1 MFDLSRGPYALKEK
15 AVSAQGAFMI
25 LANVMRP
32 ILRRLHHSPILL
44 IVAFMLVTL
53 AWSTPCFAGDD
64 DLVAAAAKG
73 DLPRIKALLEANTD
87 VNMTVPSGATALIAA
102 SQAGQIDAVRL
113 LLSAKADVDA
123 RVRDGRTALI
133 LASGRGHLDVVR
145 LLLSAKADV
154 NAHADDGSTALM
166 WASQGGHADVVQALI
181 AGGADV
187 NAEDKHGRTALIG
200 ASYNGY
206 LDVVKA
212 LLAAKG
218 IKPNAVTSTGAT
230 ALEAAG
236 AGGHADVRSLLVKA
250 SATATQNGNDK
261 RPGNKAEVLKD
272 MLAPPARACFAV
284 VHDVSSCK
292 GLTCTPIG
300 KKESLANCY
309 SLSADRAPNFDD
321 AFYQIYIASCHSGE
335 AVGNEI
341 PLFGAETLS
350 GPNIRYA
357 RGFSP
362 PVYCR
367 WRADPGTEPTR
378 GVQKDTNIAIGQDQP

>member
-1 MFDLSRGPYALKEK
+1 MISLKADRLRTRPLILCVFVALICLL
-15 AVSAQGAFMI
+15 AGARVSAQE
-25 LANVMRP
+25 
-32 ILRRLHHSPILL
+32 
-44 IVAFMLVTL
+44 
-53 AWSTPCFAGDD
+53 D
-64 DLVAAAAKG
+64 DLVNAAAKG
-73 DLPRIKALLEANTD
+73 DLPRIKALLAANTD

-102 SQAGQIDAVRL
+102 SQFGQIDAVRL

-123 RVRDGRTALI
+123 SVHDGRTALI
-133 LASGRGHLDVVR
+133 LASGKGHLDVVR

-154 NAHADDGSTALM
+154 NARADDGATALM
-166 WASQGGHADVVQALI
+166 WASQEGYADVVQALI

-236 AGGHADVRSLLVKA
+236 AGGHADIRSLLVKA
-250 SATATQNGNDK
+250 SATAAQNGSDK
-261 RPGNKAEVLKD
+261 RSGNKTEVLKD
-272 MLAPPARACFAV
+272 MLAPPARACFV
-284 VHDVSSCK
+284 VVQDVSSCK
-292 GLTCTPIG
+292 GLTCTPLG

-309 SLSADRAPNFDD
+309 SLSADGAPDFDN
-321 AFYQIYIASCHSGE
+321 AFYQIYIAICHSGE
-335 AVGNEI
+335 AGSNEI
-341 PLFGAETLS
+341 PLFGAEMLS

-362 PVYCR
+362 PAYCR
-367 WRADPGTEPTR
+367 WRADPGAEPSP
-378 GVQKDTNIAIGQDQP
+378 GVQKDTNIAIGEDNP